1 MEGEVVC
8 LKRLEDAMTTKPNKQ
23 TDDPIEDPNALLEKT
38 LIEEYLHQKGYSR
51 EGLKTLPAEL
61 VEVLMKEATRYAS
74 LKMEE
79 VKARAN
85 LVHELHEDS
94 SPLKK

>member
-1 MEGEVVC
+1 MEGEIGY
-8 LKRLEDAMTTKPNKQ
+8 LKRLEDAMTTKPKEGS
-23 TDDPIEDPNALLEKT
+23 DPIEDPNALLERT
-38 LIEEYLHQKGYSR
+38 LIEEYLHEKGYSR
-51 EGLKTLPAEL
+51 EGLKQLPAEL
-61 VEVLMKEATRYAS
+61 VESLMKEATRYAS

-94 SPLKK
+94 SPFKK